1 MGEICFG
8 GIYHILFGNEKRRS
22 EERSSLQKSKNTI
35 LKEETT
41 QAWCRWLV
49 NTLMMEGGE
58 PMEKQHINFTFENPN
73 RDEVLERV
81 LQQIL
86 IDTLA
91 AQEREQSAAA

>member
-1 MGEICFG
+1 MRNPRSLRNQNLP
-8 GIYHILFGNEKRRS
+8 YKKRRAP
-22 EERSSLQKSKNTI
+22 
-35 LKEETT
+35 

-49 NTLMMEGGE
+49 NTLMVEGGE
-58 PMEKQHINFTFENPN
+58 LMVKQCVTYTFENPN

-86 IDTLA
+86 IDKLA